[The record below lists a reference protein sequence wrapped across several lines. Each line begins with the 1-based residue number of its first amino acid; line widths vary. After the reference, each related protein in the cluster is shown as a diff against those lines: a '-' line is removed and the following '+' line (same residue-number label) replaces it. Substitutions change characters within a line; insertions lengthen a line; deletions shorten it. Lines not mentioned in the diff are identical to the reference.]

1 MCPQF
6 HIIRLRSGSNDEEE
20 ESGQQSI
27 TLDDGNANI
36 NVRRL
41 MCERTL
47 TVEIKSEKFSTLIFS
62 SFFLYLFIS
71 QPVVVP
77 IAQRIYS
84 GEGARWGK

>member
-1 MCPQF
+1 MCPEI
-6 HIIRLRSGSNDEEE
+6 HIMRLRSGSNDEEE

-47 TVEIKSEKFSTLIFS
+47 TVEIKK
-62 SFFLYLFIS
+62 
-71 QPVVVP
+71 
-77 IAQRIYS
+77 
-84 GEGARWGK
+84 W

>member
-1 MCPQF
+1 MV
-6 HIIRLRSGSNDEEE
+6 N
-20 ESGQQSI
+20 QSM

-62 SFFLYLFIS
+62 RFFSYICSSLSRWLCRSLNGFTAGKEPGGESRLF
-71 QPVVVP
+71 
-77 IAQRIYS
+77 
-84 GEGARWGK
+84 

>member
-1 MCPQF
+1 MV
-6 HIIRLRSGSNDEEE
+6 N
-20 ESGQQSI
+20 QSM

-47 TVEIKSEKFSTLIFS
+47 DVEIKSEKFSTLIFS